1 MRELMMNWLIFDN
14 VNFMS
19 WLTDNQFVIGGNTTQ
34 QKKEASDNQLNRE
47 K

>member
-19 WLTDNQFVIGGNTTQ
+19 WLTDNQFVIWRGT
-34 QKKEASDNQLNRE
+34 KKEASDNQLNRE